1 MAVSNKKIAQKFDL
15 LAKLMELHEENSF
28 KIKSYVNAYQVL
40 RKIGGEISNMSIE
53 ELESIPGVGK
63 AISQKI
69 IEIVN
74 TGELPLLE
82 KYINNTPDGVVEML
96 SIRGF
101 GPKKVKQIW
110 KELEVES
117 IGELLYACNEN
128 RLVSLKGFG
137 FKTQEELKKK
147 IEYFEGSKNKFLF
160 GSVYEYAIELVEILR
175 QKINITEIHLCGD
188 ILRQL
193 PEVKGIEILL
203 CNNVKVDQAFGDL
216 GILKDLDKDIYK
228 YHEFPVYTEFALKE
242 ELVTKLF
249 RSTCSDEFLSS
260 FGDINPNVK
269 DEIEIFND
277 AKVLY
282 LPPFRR
288 ENPSYLK
295 NAEKLNQPIE
305 ISNIKG
311 IIHNHSTYSDGIHTL
326 QEMSRY
332 VYDQGFEYFVISDH
346 SKSAFYANGLTEEKV
361 LQQWKEIDQLNY
373 ENKNFKIVKGIES
386 DILSEGEL
394 DYSHEIL
401 EGFDCVIAS
410 IHSNLRMDKEK
421 SMKRLVKAIENPF
434 TKILGHPTGR
444 LLLSR
449 EGYPIDHKLIIDAC
463 AANRVCIE
471 LNANPQRLDID
482 WKWIDYAMEKNVW
495 ISINPD
501 AHSKENI
508 HHIQYG
514 IFAAQKS
521 NLDINLCLNCLCYAD
536 FMQWL
541 ISK

>member
-1 MAVSNKKIAQKFDL
+1 MALSNKKIAQKFDL
-15 LAKLMELHEENSF
+15 LAKLMELHEENPF
-28 KIKSYVNAYQVL
+28 KIKSYANAYLVL
-40 RKIGGEISNMSIE
+40 RKIGDEIGTMSIE

-69 IEIVN
+69 LEIVN
-74 TGELPLLE
+74 SGELSLLE
-82 KYINNTPDGVVEML
+82 KYNKITPDGVVEML
-96 SIRGF
+96 NIRGF

-137 FKTQEELKKK
+137 IKTQEELKKK

-160 GSVYEYAIELVEILR
+160 GSVYEHAIELVRGLK
-175 QKINITEIHLCGD
+175 QKINPSDIHLCGD
-188 ILRQL
+188 LLRQL
-193 PEVKGIEILL
+193 PEVKGIELL
-203 CNNVKVDQAFGDL
+203 LSNDTKVDQVFNEM
-216 GILKDLDKDIYK
+216 GIIKDVDNDIYK
-228 YHEFPVYTEFALKE
+228 YNEFPLYIEFTLKE
-242 ELVTKLF
+242 ELVSKLF

-260 FGDINPNVK
+260 FGDINPNAK
-269 DEIEIFND
+269 DELEIFND
-277 AKVLY
+277 AKVRY

-288 ENPSYLK
+288 ENHSYLK
-295 NAEKLNQPIE
+295 NVEKLNQPIE
-305 ISNIKG
+305 IADIKG

-332 VYDQGFEYFVISDH
+332 VYDRGFEYFVISDH

-361 LQQWKEIDQLNY
+361 FQQWREIDELNN
-373 ENKNFKIVKGIES
+373 ENPSFKIVKGIES

-394 DYSHEIL
+394 DYSNEIL
-401 EGFDCVIAS
+401 NGFDCVIAS

-421 SMKRLVKAIENPF
+421 SMKRLIKAIENPF

-449 EGYPIDHKLIIDAC
+449 EGYPIDHKLIIDVC

-471 LNANPQRLDID
+471 LNANPQRLDLD

-521 NLDINLCLNCLCYAD
+521 NLDINLCLNCLSYGD
-536 FMQWL
+536 FIQWL
-541 ISK
+541 TSK